1 MIFKPNTFIILS
13 AFYLLGCSPDLAV
26 DLGDQ
31 PTGIT
36 KMEKLSGRLGDNNKP
51 GIAYPYTV
59 YTAYDSIYS
68 EDTKTFIN
76 GTEVE
81 SFKGASGKVSFII
94 PEGLKN
100 GKLDIRIEGA
110 SEAVSID
117 NVFYLDDPSI
127 PLYSGNPAMICDNQ
141 QFYNSS
147 GELTQGKLNC
157 SNLTTKPCEA
167 DGETNCVASINFPAA
182 S

>member
-1 MIFKPNTFIILS
+1 MIFNTNTFIILS

-36 KMEKLSGRLGDNNKP
+36 KMEKLSGRVGDNNKP

-117 NVFYLDDPSI
+117 NVFYLDDPNI
-127 PLYSGNPAMICDNQ
+127 PLFSGSPAFICDDVE
-141 QFYNSS
+141 FYNAD
-147 GELTQGKLNC
+147 GVVTKGTKNC
-157 SNLTTKPCEA
+157 SQNQ
-167 DGETNCVASINFPAA
+167 
-182 S
+182 